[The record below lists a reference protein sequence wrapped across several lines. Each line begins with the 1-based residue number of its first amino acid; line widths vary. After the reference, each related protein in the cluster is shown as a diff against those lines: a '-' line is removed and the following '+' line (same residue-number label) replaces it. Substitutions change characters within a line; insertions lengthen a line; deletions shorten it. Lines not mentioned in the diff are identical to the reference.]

1 MRLSLREQLMAAMF
15 AGLIAIAAQITIP
28 LGFVPLSLQT
38 MMIGLTATL
47 LGRKVGT
54 WSLVIYLLL
63 GLIGLP
69 VFAGA
74 SSGLGVLF
82 GPTGGFLIGFL
93 FTNLLIG
100 TLLPRSSW
108 TYHLVILIN
117 FSGFLLS
124 LFIGSIWLKFAAD
137 LTFIQAF
144 ASGFVPFIL
153 PEAIKAVIV
162 GTLAIALKKRLPKE
176 FFTYI

>member
-15 AGLIAIAAQITIP
+15 AGLIAVAAQIVIP

-54 WSLVIYLLL
+54 WALTIYLLL

-82 GPTGGFLIGFL
+82 GPTGGYLIGFIFTSL
-93 FTNLLIG
+93 FIG
-100 TLLPRSSW
+100 TLLSHSSW
-108 TYHLVILIN
+108 AYYQVILIN
-117 FSGFLLS
+117 FFGFLLS
-124 LFIGSIWLKFAAD
+124 LIIGTIWLKFAAD
-137 LTFIQAF
+137 LTFTQAF
-144 ASGFVPFIL
+144 ASGFSPFIL
-153 PEAIKAVIV
+153 PEAIKAGFV